1 MFYLYSERQKKMVK
15 TQNKV
20 ILFSTIEQ
28 ATQFKQQ
35 FIQYSILRMIHENF
49 LGISEVM
56 MTERNMQVV
65 ELTAAS
71 GIKNEDTILFE
82 NLKK

>member
-1 MFYLYSERQKKMVK
+1 MFYLYSERQKKIVK
-15 TQNKV
+15 AQNKV

-71 GIKNEDTILFE
+71 GIKDEDTILFE